1 MCAQKIKKRKIPLSA
16 GWAAVL
22 SLISFSFI
30 TGGVFIAYPAVRDLI
45 SGRSGPIGSMICIA
59 GSLVPFVL
67 GWLTL
72 RASRQG
78 IGDRIAF
85 EDASATT
92 IARINDRG
100 RAQRKD
106 SYGRTF
112 YTYWVTF
119 QFQPSKSK
127 RPARDLVLKADVRM
141 RLHDSLETGRSVRVR
156 YGISNPQFTLLEGE
170 SRNFER
176 VLDFNH
182 LLLHWAL
189 LNLLGGMMGSYFGS
203 SFGGGDPLLI
213 GLIIGLVLG
222 IAQWTVLLR
231 YIPMPNWIWV
241 STSMIGWAVFAGLGN
256 IAYGLVGGI
265 VLGIIQWLI
274 LRRKVTGAELWVLLS
289 VVGAVAGQIAFM
301 LIAPSTHYLLA
312 SAIFEI
318 AYAIPTGI
326 ALYLIASRQ
335 KEGVSP
341 DQPFGLPPSDIQP
354 LVGKEDPQMPIP
366 DDVAKEMKLVL
377 NGKLISDN
385 ADDSIIKH
393 AIEDL
398 SKDGVGFAI
407 LSRTDDTYIQVLV
420 ENYVDFRLEHQDGS
434 LDEHY
439 LCVVPDLDLAQ
450 VIRAFDMFLKSD
462 ARLESEFSWELMAL

>member
-1 MCAQKIKKRKIPLSA
+1 
-16 GWAAVL
+16 
-22 SLISFSFI
+22 
-30 TGGVFIAYPAVRDLI
+30 
-45 SGRSGPIGSMICIA
+45 
-59 GSLVPFVL
+59 
-67 GWLTL
+67 
-72 RASRQG
+72 
-78 IGDRIAF
+78 
-85 EDASATT
+85 
-92 IARINDRG
+92 
-100 RAQRKD
+100 
-106 SYGRTF
+106 
-112 YTYWVTF
+112 
-119 QFQPSKSK
+119 
-127 RPARDLVLKADVRM
+127 
-141 RLHDSLETGRSVRVR
+141 
-156 YGISNPQFTLLEGE
+156 
-170 SRNFER
+170 
-176 VLDFNH
+176 LDFNH

-385 ADDSIIKH
+385 ADDSIIKQ
-393 AIEDL
+393 ALEDL

-450 VIRAFDMFLKSD
+450 VIRAFDMFIKSD
-462 ARLESEFSWELMAL
+462 GRLVSEFSWELMGL